1 MNLQPSAR
9 RNDRPV
15 RLGNNHGYRFEG
27 DLAFLNAELHVPPLC
42 SGSNWALELWAC
54 DGPHAGGKPEGVKVA
69 EVELELPTPIGPYLH
84 RVEVQT
90 DARPPARAGDH
101 SMVLVLVG
109 GSGEARQVFDFSNYS
124 ERQRFQSPHFD
135 GNVGYEIEGEEVV
148 LSATAVSSP
157 RAPGTSTGTLCVELW
172 ALAEPYAGGTPVG
185 HRLAGSELGSVWG
198 QYQLPG
204 VQRRVAFAAPPPGSW
219 HVTLMLRE
227 WTLAHGY
234 STRDYR
240 NFDVVYVRAAEP
252 TVEHTS
258 PAPEAPTDA
267 RPKASEAQP
276 EASDARLSAALRLVK
291 PVRNATPTPTPVA
304 LEVAAPSSEG
314 ARLGSLASNVAAAL
328 PAVETKPAPLVVE
341 AAAPLRSLE
350 APAASVDKARTLS
363 VQTASVD
370 ELARLPG
377 LNLKIAKEIVKS
389 RPITSFE
396 ALLQVRGI
404 GEKTLRRLKALLS
417 L

>member
-1 MNLQPSAR
+1 MNFQPSAR

-15 RLGNNHGYRFEG
+15 RLGNNHGYRVEG

-54 DGPHAGGKPEGVKVA
+54 DGPHAGGIPEGVKVA
-69 EVELELPTPIGPYLH
+69 QVELELPTPIGPYLH

-90 DARPPARAGDH
+90 DAHPPARAGEH

-109 GSGEARQVFDFSNYS
+109 GSGDARQVLDFSNYS

-135 GNVGYEIEGEEVV
+135 GNVGYSIEGEEVV
-148 LSATAVSSP
+148 LSASAVSSP

-172 ALAEPYAGGTPVG
+172 ALAEPYAGATPVG
-185 HRLAGSELGSVWG
+185 HRLASSELGSVWG

-204 VQRRVAFAAPPPGSW
+204 VQRRVAFSAPPPGSW
-219 HVTLMLRE
+219 HVSLMLRE

-240 NFDVVYVRAAEP
+240 NFDVVYVRAEP
-252 TVEHTS
+252 AVEHAS
-258 PAPEAPTDA
+258 RAPEAPTDA
-267 RPKASEAQP
+267 RPEAT
-276 EASDARLSAALRLVK
+276 DARSNAALRLVK
-291 PVRNATPTPTPVA
+291 PVRNAPPAPTPVA
-304 LEVAAPSSEG
+304 LEVAAASSEEARGG
-314 ARLGSLASNVAAAL
+314 ALGLKVAAAL
-328 PAVETKPAPLVVE
+328 PVVEAKPAPLVAE
-341 AAAPLRSLE
+341 AAAALRSVE
-350 APAASVDKARTLS
+350 APASPASVDKARPLS

-396 ALLQVRGI
+396 ALLEVRGI